1 MKLSSSKARL
11 VACGVAMV
19 LSACATQRS
28 TRQEQPGFAR
38 LLDSATL
45 DPRGGSDSQLKAV
58 EAVRFITQGD
68 LPRASRSI
76 NAALQL
82 DQRDSWLH
90 FLNGFVYHL
99 QARQGDSQKNELAI
113 EGYRTALR
121 LDPGNWIAEEFLG
134 LAYLDIKQ
142 FKQAK
147 EQFAQALLLAPDTTV
162 SMYGLMMT
170 SYLTGDPRLACAM
183 ADQFR
188 KHTPQ
193 LDPTFL
199 RSSVSVYASCGNFDA
214 AEQMRSELRSGNAD
228 AALIQRA
235 DQRLTQWKEFYR
247 APRAERVSMTSSAAP
262 ALRLADA
269 FTITQ
274 RPLAPPVTQ
283 PMALTP
289 QLQAP
294 ASSISGA
301 SATEEPESQVSNDAQ
316 PSNDAATPTVGGG
329 TPRMVLVDVVIIST
343 QENSSTSKG
352 INLLN
357 ALTLQLGSATAP
369 GYSWTM
375 DTASTNRTVITKAVT
390 VPALAYSLNIA
401 NSNVTHDEVLARP
414 TLAAIE
420 GQPSEFFAGVNV
432 NAGVLST
439 TTLGSPSVVP
449 VDKRF
454 GVKLAITPNFLADG
468 MVKLKV
474 EAQRTFVM
482 PDANNAAFAYR
493 FDIAETTT
501 DANVVMKMGDTLVL
515 SGLSENEKSSAR
527 DGVPLLQDIP
537 GVQYVFSSKQDRQLQ
552 HSALILITPRA
563 PIYASQSEP
572 GAADGTPDS
581 VRALSARLGFPA
593 TIPPNVEA
601 IVRSLDETSVF
612 RQFRQGD
619 VSMERWDRVATTGD
633 RLRQALSFLYY

>member
-1 MKLSSSKARL
+1 MQLSAKKLRL
-11 VACGVAMV
+11 GTLGVALV
-19 LSACATQRS
+19 LSACAAQRPVPH
-28 TRQEQPGFAR
+28 EQSAFAH
-38 LLDSATL
+38 LMDGAAL
-45 DPRGGSDSQLKAV
+45 DPRGGSESQKKA
-58 EAVRFITQGD
+58 ADAARFIMQMD

-90 FLNGFVYHL
+90 FLNGFIYHL

-121 LDPGNWIAEEFLG
+121 LDPGNWIAQEFLG
-134 LAYLDIKQ
+134 LAYLDLKQ

-162 SMYGLMMT
+162 SMYGLMVT
-170 SYLTGDPRLACAM
+170 SYLTGDPRMACTM
-183 ADQFR
+183 ADQYR
-188 KHTPQ
+188 QHAPR
-193 LDPTFL
+193 LDAAFL

-214 AEQMRSELRSGNAD
+214 AEQMRGELRAANAD
-228 AALIQRA
+228 PALIERA
-235 DQRLTQWKEFYR
+235 DQRLTQWRDFYR
-247 APRAERVSMTSSAAP
+247 APRLERVSNANGG

-274 RPLAPPVTQ
+274 RPAPPPVVQ
-283 PMALTP
+283 PLLPVPSIQSGQPSVSRNSSAQISNDP
-289 QLQAP
+289 AP
-294 ASSISGA
+294 ANEPGASSGSGA
-301 SATEEPESQVSNDAQ
+301 A
-316 PSNDAATPTVGGG
+316 
-329 TPRMVLVDVVIIST
+329 PRMVLVDVVIVST
-343 QENSSTSKG
+343 QENTSTSKG

-357 ALTLQLGSATAP
+357 ALTLQLGSATASA
-369 GYSWTM
+369 YSWTF
-375 DTASTNRTVITKAVT
+375 DSASANRTVITKAVT

-401 NSNVTHDEVLARP
+401 NSNVSHDEVLARP

-482 PDANNAAFAYR
+482 PTTNNQEFAYR

-515 SGLSENEKSSAR
+515 SGLSEKENSSSR
-527 DGVPLLQDIP
+527 DGVPGLQDVP
-537 GVQYVFSSKQDRQLQ
+537 GVQYVFSKKQDTQLS
-552 HSALILITPRA
+552 HSALILITPRS
-563 PIYASQSEP
+563 PIYAAHDEAAAPGGVSE
-572 GAADGTPDS
+572 AEQ
-581 VRALSARLGFPA
+581 ALGRRLGFPA
-593 TIPPNVEA
+593 TVPTNVEA
-601 IVRSLDETSVF
+601 IVRSLSDTDLF

-619 VSMERWDRVATTGD
+619 VAMERWDRVATTGD